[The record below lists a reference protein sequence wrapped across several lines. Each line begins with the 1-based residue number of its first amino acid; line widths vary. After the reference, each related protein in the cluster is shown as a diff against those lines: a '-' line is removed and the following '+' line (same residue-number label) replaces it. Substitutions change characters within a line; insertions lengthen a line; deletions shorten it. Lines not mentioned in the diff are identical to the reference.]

1 MLYSSISCKWSRVG
15 ANISYYKNN
24 TVYRHPNSN
33 SSTSEGSSGAG
44 PVGVVKRRERVSGS
58 KTKRF
63 YTLAFTATFPHDND
77 NCLMAYHYPYTHT
90 MMKVCMYCVYMYM
103 STCTMYYTIIIL

>member
-1 MLYSSISCKWSRVG
+1 MQPVLYSSVSCKWSRVG

-24 TVYRHPNSN
+24 TVYRHPSSN
-33 SSTSEGSSGAG
+33 SSTSEGSGGAG

-63 YTLAFTATFPHDND
+63 YTLAFTVTFPHHND
-77 NCLMAYHYPYTHT
+77 TCLLAYHYPYTHT
-90 MMKVCMYCVYMYM
+90 MMKVCTVWITFNVHVLYMYV
-103 STCTMYYTIIIL
+103 